1 MTTTDTATPD
11 APAPSGLAG
20 PATTPTT
27 VVGRT
32 HVAALDGVRA
42 VAALAVLLHHA
53 GFASGATFQQPY
65 GPYLA
70 RLDVGVAIFF
80 VLSGFLLYRPMVAR
94 QLERRP
100 QSDPRPFWV
109 RRAARIFPAYWVAL
123 VVLLISGAVAVRG
136 LAGFLWSA
144 SLLHIYHPERGIS
157 GITQS
162 WSLATEISFYL
173 VLPLA
178 AALAARRLRR
188 RTVTD
193 QCLALL
199 VGLAAVCVAS
209 VLFRI
214 AVQEWAPRFRG
225 VAPFW
230 LPSLADIFALGMALA
245 VLSAWADHH
254 PTIRGLCRRV
264 GDHSVW
270 FVAGAV
276 GARQWLYGLV
286 GVLLVAPFALAPAVR
301 TGAHRVLAWRPI
313 AWVGLVSYGVYL
325 WHQGF
330 LTLAENVFDWPLFEG
345 HFWGRTAVAV
355 TGSLIVAA
363 ISFYLL
369 EQPISRWVARR
380 MAPHRA
386 GQARPT

>member
-1 MTTTDTATPD
+1 
-11 APAPSGLAG
+11 
-20 PATTPTT
+20 
-27 VVGRT
+27 
-32 HVAALDGVRA
+32 
-42 VAALAVLLHHA
+42 
-53 GFASGATFQQPY
+53 
-65 GPYLA
+65 
-70 RLDVGVAIFF
+70 
-80 VLSGFLLYRPMVAR
+80 
-94 QLERRP
+94 
-100 QSDPRPFWV
+100 
-109 RRAARIFPAYWVAL
+109 VAL

-178 AALAARRLRR
+178 AAFAARRLRR

-276 GARQWLYGLV
+276 GAFWFVSTQLGLASGLERAGLEREIARQWLYGLV